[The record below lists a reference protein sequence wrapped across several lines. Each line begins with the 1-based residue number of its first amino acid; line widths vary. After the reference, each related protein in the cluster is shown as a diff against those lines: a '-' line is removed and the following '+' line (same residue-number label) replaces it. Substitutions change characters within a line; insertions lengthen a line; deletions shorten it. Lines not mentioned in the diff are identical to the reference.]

1 MNSLI
6 EAEKVLEIAK
16 AQTEAIEKVLK
27 GLDETRTELSSTV
40 KAVKNVENRVDTL
53 EQDQEITTIQVKKLN
68 RLVRARVCS
77 LLKVPRYKKDRTR
90 EQQKKYKK
98 YSSAVF
104 SSIYTGLK
112 DHGHMASSYEAT
124 LKKDFDTVC
133 HEIEGFC
140 PADGIDALMASVDEY
155 SDL

>member
-40 KAVKNVENRVDTL
+40 KAVKNVENRMDTL
-53 EQDQEITTIQVKKLN
+53 EETQEITTIQVKKLN
-68 RLVRARVCS
+68 SLVRARVCS

-98 YSSAVF
+98 YAPAVF
-104 SSIYTGLK
+104 SCIYTGLK
-112 DHGHMASSYEAT
+112 DHGHMGSPYSAT

-133 HEIEGFC
+133 DEIEGFY
-140 PADGIDALMASVDEY
+140 PANGIDDLMDCVDEY
-155 SDL
+155 YDL